1 MIFVGLGAN
10 LATAEHGAPREALA
24 EALATLGRAGLR
36 VIARSRWYESA
47 TVPASDQ
54 PWFVIGVARMGG
66 DLDPAALLALL
77 HRTEAE
83 FGRVRRWRNEARV
96 LDLDLLAY
104 GDLASD
110 GADGGPVLPH
120 PRMADRAFVLL
131 PLAEIAPGWR
141 HPATGQTV
149 EALIA
154 ALPIGQAIRPMAEET

>member
-10 LATAEHGAPREALA
+10 LETADHGTPRETLT

-36 VIARSRWYESA
+36 IVARSRWYESA
-47 TVPASDQ
+47 PVPASDQ
-54 PWFVIGVARMGG
+54 PWFVNGVARVEGAF
-66 DLDPAALLALL
+66 DPGALLALL
-77 HRTEAE
+77 HRTEAA
-83 FGRVRRWRNEARV
+83 FGRVRRRRNEARV

-104 GDLASD
+104 GDLVSD

-120 PRMADRAFVLL
+120 PRMTDRAFVLL

-141 HPATGQTV
+141 HPATGQSV

-154 ALPIGQAIRPMAEET
+154 ALPPGQAIRPMVEES

>member
-1 MIFVGLGAN
+1 M
-10 LATAEHGAPREALA
+10 
-24 EALATLGRAGLR
+24 
-36 VIARSRWYESA
+36 
-47 TVPASDQ
+47 
-54 PWFVIGVARMGG
+54 
-66 DLDPAALLALL
+66 DPAALLALL

>member
-10 LATAEHGAPREALA
+10 LVTADHGTPREALA
-24 EALATLGRAGLR
+24 AALEALSRAGLR
-36 VIARSRWYESA
+36 IVARSSWYESA
-47 TVPASDQ
+47 PVPASDQ
-54 PWFVIGVARMGG
+54 PWFVNGVVRVTGG
-66 DLDPAALLALL
+66 FDPAELLALL
-77 HRTEAE
+77 HRTEAA
-83 FGRVRRWRNEARV
+83 FGRVRRRRNEARV

-104 GDLASD
+104 GDIVLD
-110 GADGGPVLPH
+110 GADGGPFLPH

-154 ALPIGQAIRPMAEET
+154 ALPPGQAIRPMAEET